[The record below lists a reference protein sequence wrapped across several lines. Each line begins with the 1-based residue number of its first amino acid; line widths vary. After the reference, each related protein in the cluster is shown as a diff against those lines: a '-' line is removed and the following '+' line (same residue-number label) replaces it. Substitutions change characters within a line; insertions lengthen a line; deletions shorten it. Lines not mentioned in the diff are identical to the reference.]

1 MKELDTFR
9 EFLSEGKM
17 DKFKVGQT
25 VKYKADGKEKEGEIE
40 KIDGIYLK
48 LKSGGSIPYQSV
60 LEEEQL
66 DEIATPQQMMSDATP
81 KEDKLDTLREFRDVI
96 SDLELTGII
105 KPGGMISI
113 ALNKIYATL
122 LGRVK

>member
-1 MKELDTFR
+1 MKELNKFR
-9 EFLSEGKM
+9 EFLSE
-17 DKFKVGQT
+17 
-25 VKYKADGKEKEGEIE
+25 
-40 KIDGIYLK
+40 
-48 LKSGGSIPYQSV
+48 
-60 LEEEQL
+60 EQVE
-66 DEIATPQQMMSDATP
+66 EIATPQQMMSDATP

-96 SDLELTGII
+96 SDLELTGIV

>member
-1 MKELDTFR
+1 MR
-9 EFLSEGKM
+9 WINSR
-17 DKFKVGQT
+17 DKFGQFT

-96 SDLELTGII
+96 SDLELTG
-105 KPGGMISI
+105 
-113 ALNKIYATL
+113 NY
-122 LGRVK
+122 

>member
-113 ALNKIYATL
+113 TLNKIYATL

>member
-1 MKELDTFR
+1 MKELNKFR
-9 EFLSEGKM
+9 EFLSE
-17 DKFKVGQT
+17 
-25 VKYKADGKEKEGEIE
+25 
-40 KIDGIYLK
+40 
-48 LKSGGSIPYQSV
+48 
-60 LEEEQL
+60 EQL
-66 DEIATPQQMMSDATP
+66 DEIVTPQQMMSDATP